1 MDPRVLEI
9 KKLNVSFK
17 GSKNIILAANNVNL
31 YLQKGETTALVGES
45 GSGKSVTALSIL
57 GLLPYPS
64 AFHKQGEI
72 IFNNKNLLNT
82 NNEIIRKI
90 RGNKIG
96 MIFQEPMMSLNPL
109 HTIEKQLK
117 EVILLHNNGVSKNKV
132 DKRILELL
140 NLVKL
145 DNSKQKLKF
154 YPHQLSGGQRQR
166 VMIAIA
172 IANNPN
178 ILIADEPTTAL
189 DVTIQSQ
196 ILSLLQ
202 DLQKKLNMSILL
214 ITHDLNIVKKYAK
227 YTNIMY
233 KSKLIESDLTKVI
246 FNNPK
251 ENYTIKLLKS
261 KPKPLKR
268 PLSFKPGK
276 NLIQIVNMK
285 VHFPI
290 KKGIL
295 RKTIGHVKAVDN
307 ISLSV
312 AKGTTL
318 GIVGESGS
326 GKTTLGQAIL
336 NLIPSQGDIFFNGKN
351 LTHNNKIQAKKHKKN
366 MQFVFQDPYFSLSP
380 RLSIYQIIAEGLI
393 IHNIGKSH
401 YERKLLVKNILKEV
415 GLEEDS
421 MNKYPHEFSGGQRQR
436 IAIARCLI
444 LKPEL
449 IILDEPTSALDMS
462 TQMQIVKLLL
472 TLQKYKKLTYIFIS
486 HDLNIIRAISDNII
500 VMKNGKVIEQ
510 NNTNSL
516 FNNPINKYT
525 KSLLK
530 ASM

>member
-1 MDPRVLEI
+1 MDPKLLEI
-9 KKLNVSFK
+9 KNLNVSFK
-17 GSKNIILAANNVNL
+17 GDKNIVIAANKINL
-31 YLQKGETTALVGES
+31 NLHMGKTTALVGES

-57 GLLPYPS
+57 GLLPYPN
-64 AFHKQGEI
+64 AFHSQGKILFNKQ
-72 IFNNKNLLNT
+72 NLLNAKH
-82 NNEIIRKI
+82 EIMRKI

-109 HTIEKQLK
+109 HTIEKQIK
-117 EVILLHNNGVSKNKV
+117 EVLLLHNNIPKSKIN
-132 DKRILELL
+132 KRILELL

-145 DNSKQKLKF
+145 DNPDLKLKF
-154 YPHQLSGGQRQR
+154 FPHQLSGGQRQR

-202 DLQKKLNMSILL
+202 YLQKKLNMAILL

-227 YTNIMY
+227 YTHIMY
-233 KSKLIESDLTKVI
+233 KSKLIESDLTKTI
-246 FNNPK
+246 FKNPK
-251 ENYTIKLLKS
+251 HNYTLKLLKS

-268 PLSFKPGK
+268 PTNFKPGK
-276 NLIQIVNMK
+276 NILNISNLK
-285 VHFPI
+285 VYFPI

-295 RKTIGHVKAVDN
+295 RRTVGYVKAIDN
-307 ISLSV
+307 LSFSIL
-312 AKGTTL
+312 KGTTL

-326 GKTTLGQAIL
+326 GKTTLGQSIL
-336 NLIPSQGDIFFNGKN
+336 NLIPSKGDVIFNGKN
-351 LTHNNKIQAKKHKKN
+351 INSNKKQSKTYKKN

-380 RLSIYQIIAEGLI
+380 RLSIFQIIAEGLI
-393 IHNIGKSH
+393 IHNIGKNN
-401 YERKLLVKNILKEV
+401 EDRRILVRNILKDV
-415 GLEEDS
+415 GLDQDS

-449 IILDEPTSALDMS
+449 IILDEPTSALDMN
-462 TQMQIVKLLL
+462 TQMQIIKLLL
-472 TLQKYKKLTYIFIS
+472 EIQTYKKLTYIFIS
-486 HDLNIIRAISDNII
+486 HDLNIIRAVSDRII
-500 VMKNGKVIEQ
+500 VMKNGKIIEQ
-510 NNTNSL
+510 NNTDAI
-516 FNNPINKYT
+516 FENPKHQYT